1 MASPMTVLDTL
12 QRPMRDLR
20 ISVTDRCNFRCG
32 YCMPREAFGPDHAFL
47 PSAEILDF
55 DEIERVVRA
64 AVSLGV
70 RKVRLTGGEPLV
82 RRGLEGLVARL
93 ATLDGIEDLTL
104 TTNGSLLAARAEALA
119 EAGLDRVT
127 VSLDALDDETF
138 GRMND
143 VGFPVAR
150 VLEGIDA
157 AEVAGLGPIKLNA
170 VIRRGLN
177 EHAILD
183 LAEHFRGTGVTVRFI
198 EFMDVGHTNG
208 WRLDDVV
215 PAAEVVE
222 TISARWPLVAVEPAY
237 RGEVARQ
244 YRYVDG
250 AGEIGVISSVSQP
263 FCGDCTRARL
273 SADGQLFTCLFATA
287 GHDLR
292 ALLRSGAD
300 DRGADRCASRDLDR
314 PRRPLLRAAHPRD
327 RRPAQGGDELHRR
340 LGVDRPGT
348 LAKAAAG
355 AAVEHGQDLGDD
367 RGRDLLG
374 AIRTDIEAR
383 GSVQDRQVRR

>member
-1 MASPMTVLDTL
+1 MAAPMTVLDTL

-47 PSAEILDF
+47 PRSEILDF

-82 RRGLEGLVARL
+82 RRGIEGLVARL
-93 ATLDGIEDLTL
+93 ATLEGIEDLTL
-104 TTNGSLLAARAEALA
+104 TTNGSLLAAGAEALA
-119 EAGLDRVT
+119 EAGLHRVT

-150 VLEGIDA
+150 VLDGMAA
-157 AEVAGLGPIKLNA
+157 AEAAGLGPIKLNA

-177 EHAILD
+177 EHSIVD

-215 PAAEVVE
+215 AAAEVVE
-222 TISARWPLVAVEPAY
+222 KIAARWPLESVEPTY

-244 YRYVDG
+244 YRYLDG
-250 AGEIGVISSVSQP
+250 AGQVGVISSVSQP

-273 SADGQLFTCLFATA
+273 SADGQLFTCLFATT

-292 ALLRSGAD
+292 ALLRSGVDDAHLTEALRAIWAGRD
-300 DRGADRCASRDLDR
+300 DRYSELRTLETVDL
-314 PRRPLLRAAHPRD
+314 PKVEMSYI
-327 RRPAQGGDELHRR
+327 GG
-340 LGVDRPGT
+340 
-348 LAKAAAG
+348 
-355 AAVEHGQDLGDD
+355 
-367 RGRDLLG
+367 
-374 AIRTDIEAR
+374 
-383 GSVQDRQVRR
+383 

>member
-93 ATLDGIEDLTL
+93 ATLDGIDDLTL

-119 EAGLDRVT
+119 EAGLHRVT

-222 TISARWPLVAVEPAY
+222 TISARWPLKAVEPAY

-244 YRYVDG
+244 YRYRRWRRRDRRDQQRQPAVLRRLHPRPPLRRRAALHLPLCDG
-250 AGEIGVISSVSQP
+250 
-263 FCGDCTRARL
+263 RAR
-273 SADGQLFTCLFATA
+273 
-287 GHDLR
+287 R
-292 ALLRSGAD
+292 ARPPAIRS
-300 DRGADRCASRDLDR
+300 RRPGADRCASRDLGR
-314 PRRPLLRAAHPRD
+314 PRRPLLRASHPRD
-327 RRPAQGGDELHRR
+327 GRPAQGGDELHR
-340 LGVDRPGT
+340 GVKEDAT
-348 LAKAAAG
+348 
-355 AAVEHGQDLGDD
+355 
-367 RGRDLLG
+367 
-374 AIRTDIEAR
+374 
-383 GSVQDRQVRR
+383 